1 MLKKTIKLD
10 RLDYFEAIEKSL
22 GNAKELIEE
31 AEILAEKN
39 KVARA
44 YTLFQFSIE
53 EVGKA
58 FLTFNFVLKG
68 DIESDVETK
77 KFYKNFINHL
87 AKTEFS
93 QGIDF
98 MFAIMADKS
107 DLTKKLLENSFFELG
122 KVHISNDYK
131 NYSLYTSLIDNKF
144 HKPSEIIT
152 KEKLDKIAYYAKLR
166 LQVAEPFLNLG
177 IQNFDVLYETRN
189 NLDEETTSIEG
200 YKKIKEILKN

>member
-1 MLKKTIKLD
+1 MKLD
-10 RLDYFEAIEKSL
+10 RLDYFGAIEKSL
-22 GNAKELIEE
+22 ANARELIEE
-31 AEILAEKN
+31 AEILVEKN
-39 KVARA
+39 KIARA

-58 FLTFNFVLKG
+58 FLTFTFVLKG
-68 DIESDVETK
+68 DIESDLETK
-77 KFYKNFINHL
+77 KFQKDFTNHL
-87 AKTEFS
+87 AKTKFS

-98 MFAIMADKS
+98 MFAIMSEKS
-107 DLTKKLLENSFFELG
+107 DLTKKLLENSYFELG
-122 KVHISNDYK
+122 KVHISNNYK

-166 LQVAEPFLNLG
+166 FQVAEPFLKLG

-189 NLDEETTSIEG
+189 NLDEETTSIQG
-200 YKKIKEILKN
+200 YKKIKKILKN

>member
-1 MLKKTIKLD
+1 MKID

-22 GNAKELIEE
+22 ANARELIEE

-44 YTLFQFSIE
+44 YSLFQFSIE

-58 FLTFNFVLKG
+58 FLTFNFLLKG
-68 DIESDVETK
+68 DIESDLETK
-77 KFYKNFINHL
+77 KFQNDYKNHL

-98 MFAIMADKS
+98 MFAIMAEKS
-107 DLTKKLLENSFFELG
+107 DLTTKLLENSFFELG
-122 KVHISNDYK
+122 KVHISNNYK
-131 NYSLYTSLIDNKF
+131 NFSLYTSLIDNKF
-144 HKPSEIIT
+144 NKPSEIIT
-152 KEKLDKIAYYAKLR
+152 KEKLDNIAYYAKFR
-166 LQVAEPFLNLG
+166 LQIAEPFLKLG
-177 IQNFDVLYETRN
+177 IQNFDILYETRN
-189 NLDEETTSIEG
+189 NLDEEATSIKS

>member
-1 MLKKTIKLD
+1 MKLD

-22 GNAKELIEE
+22 ANARELIED
-31 AEILAEKN
+31 AEVLGEKN

-58 FLTFNFVLKG
+58 FLTFTFVLKG
-68 DIESDVETK
+68 DIESDLETK
-77 KFYKNFINHL
+77 RFQKDFTNHL
-87 AKTEFS
+87 TKTEFS

-98 MFAIMADKS
+98 MFAIMAEKS

-122 KVHISNDYK
+122 KVHISNNYK

-144 HKPSEIIT
+144 YKPSEIIT
-152 KEKLDKIAYYAKLR
+152 KEKLDKIGYYAKLR
-166 LQVAEPFLNLG
+166 LQIAEQFLKLG
-177 IQNFDVLYETRN
+177 IQNFDVLYENRN
-189 NLDEETTSIEG
+189 NLDEEMTSIKG
-200 YKKIKEILKN
+200 YKKIKEILEN

>member
-1 MLKKTIKLD
+1 MKKQSIKLD
-10 RLDYFEAIEKSL
+10 QLDYFEAIEKSL
-22 GNAKELIEE
+22 ANARELIEE

-58 FLTFNFVLKG
+58 FLTFTFVLKG
-68 DIESDVETK
+68 DIDNDVETK
-77 KFYKNFINHL
+77 KFQRDYTNHL

-98 MFAIMADKS
+98 MFAIMAEKS

-122 KVHISNDYK
+122 KVHISNNYK

-152 KEKLDKIAYYAKLR
+152 TEKLDKIAYYAKLR
-166 LQVAEPFLNLG
+166 LQIAEPFLKLG
-177 IQNFDVLYETRN
+177 IQNFDVLYENRN
-189 NLDEETTSIEG
+189 NLDEEMTSIEG
-200 YKKIKEILKN
+200 YKKIKEILEN